1 MNEGELATRS
11 IDVNSSYRVP
21 LATAGS
27 LLFALVGT
35 RLQSLQTTPVA
46 GFGSYDC
53 AGYFGTLCGV
63 VTPKWRHVL
72 NATSAER
79 VCGST
84 DGWERIAELRCTKK
98 AVTQPIEKVNLPALT
113 AYYQMKTGTR
123 PATLSGNR

>member
-1 MNEGELATRS
+1 VNEGELATRG
-11 IDVNSSYRVP
+11 IDVNISYRVP

-72 NATSAER
+72 NATW
-79 VCGST
+79 ST
-84 DGWERIAELRCTKK
+84 PWHGVAVGLR
-98 AVTQPIEKVNLPALT
+98 
-113 AYYQMKTGTR
+113 
-123 PATLSGNR
+123 